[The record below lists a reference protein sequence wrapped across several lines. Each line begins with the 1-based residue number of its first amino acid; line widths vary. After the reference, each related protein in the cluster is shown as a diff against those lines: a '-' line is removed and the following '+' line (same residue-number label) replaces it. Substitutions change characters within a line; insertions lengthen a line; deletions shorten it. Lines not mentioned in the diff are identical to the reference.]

1 LVSTIQLT
9 CIGYF
14 LVFGTISYV
23 FFGPIVGA
31 ICKKIDE
38 KRYITLSALFTT
50 SLALLFFGPSF
61 IFGLPQTIELM
72 CIGMMLNGLSLA
84 LISVPIIPEII
95 RST

>member
-1 LVSTIQLT
+1 M
-9 CIGYF
+9 
-14 LVFGTISYV
+14 VFGTLSYV

-50 SLALLFFGPSF
+50 SLALLFFGPSV
-61 IFGLPQTIELM
+61 IFDLPQTVELM
-72 CIGMMLNGLSLA
+72 CVGMMLTGLSLA
-84 LISVPIIPEII
+84 LLSVPIIPEII